1 MKKKLGTEKNV
12 KSIAKLEHFVHTYRE
27 VLLTNEIQP
36 KDAMKQLLISFK
48 EIVLNFSTLNEEL
61 LLAKDRIKELEI
73 ENEGLKEKLS
83 K

>member
-1 MKKKLGTEKNV
+1 MTE
-12 KSIAKLEHFVHTYRE
+12 
-27 VLLTNEIQP
+27 EIQP

-48 EIVLNFSTLNEEL
+48 EIALNFSTLNEEL
-61 LLAKDRIKELEI
+61 LLAKDRIKELET